1 MADVAARLAQGLPAV
16 ENTSTYVSACRS
28 LGFAGVADD
37 ALREQYG
44 TEDGLD
50 LAALQSDSDALAR
63 AAATADDAARLQS
76 ALTARLAGAWSGAG
90 GVTADDVLRRQTAAA
105 DAARDALRDAA
116 AATSALRDG
125 LWAAVDAKVDA
136 VLDVDDRPAG
146 ERAEWLDAAH
156 TVTTGAGD
164 LATASELVDQRVKP
178 FVDNDI
184 GAELLTEM
192 RASFDRVTSAFDA
205 AIARLE
211 GCPPATFDPPTGA
224 RGAGDPLGATVP
236 AAATPPIAPVA
247 PPAAPELGG
256 MGGGMPSL
264 GSGMSGLSGLSGFG
278 QQLADLIGGF
288 TGGGLQDD
296 TGSGLDDEFDDL
308 EEPEEQEGPGE
319 EEDDEA
325 EDPPAEDEPPAED
338 PPAEDEPPEEP
349 TAEEPS
355 AEVVPPPPVVTEP
368 PPPPPV
374 AVPVPVPA
382 AVPEA
387 LPAEKTPC
395 EIAAE
400 ELPSVGE

>member
-50 LAALQSDSDALAR
+50 LAALQSDSHALAR

-90 GVTADDVLRRQTAAA
+90 GATADDVLRRQTAAA

-146 ERAEWLDAAH
+146 ERAQWLDAAH

-164 LATASELVDQRVKP
+164 VATASELVDQRVKP

-224 RGAGDPLGATVP
+224 TVP
-236 AAATPPIAPVA
+236 AAATPPVAPVA
-247 PPAAPELGG
+247 PPAPPELGG

-296 TGSGLDDEFDDL
+296 TGSSLDEEFDDAI
-308 EEPEEQEGPGE
+308 EDPEELEKPEE

-325 EDPPAEDEPPAED
+325 EDPPAEDEPPAE
-338 PPAEDEPPEEP
+338 EPTADEP
-349 TAEEPS
+349 TAEEPP
-355 AEVVPPPPVVTEP
+355 AEVVPPPPVVTE